1 METGLEAP
9 KMNEKYSHAEFA
21 AKLGANGDP
30 KLHATADFTA
40 RLLAS
45 PVGNTVARI
54 VLFGSVAYG
63 EARPDSDVDLLVIG
77 TENLHALYE
86 QSSDIAHKILLEK
99 GELVSPMV
107 YGVTEA
113 EHPPTWFLHNSL
125 QLGQEVFQMQESELR
140 RKDAQ
145 GWWSL
150 AVEYLGQ
157 ARRAGQNDSFR
168 LAVDGAYNAAELA
181 VKGLL
186 ILRLERLPTSH
197 GGLVQIFSREYVVT
211 GEVNRMIG
219 HRLSTS
225 FDLQSKARHKWETE
239 ITAKHVTQVAALA
252 QELIALL
259 EKTLSSLEQQLSLDD

>member
-1 METGLEAP
+1 
-9 KMNEKYSHAEFA
+9 MNGKHSRAEFA

-30 KLHATADFTA
+30 KLRATADFAA

-45 PVGNTVARI
+45 TVGNTVSRI

-63 EARPDSDVDLLVIG
+63 EARPDSDVDLLIIG
-77 TENLHALYE
+77 IENLHALHE
-86 QSSDIAHKILLEK
+86 QSLDIAHKILLER

-113 EHPPTWFLHNSL
+113 KYPSTWFLHNSL
-125 QLGQEVFQMQESELR
+125 QLGQEVYQMQESELR

-145 GWWSL
+145 AWWAL
-150 AVEYLGQ
+150 AVEYLRQ
-157 ARRAGQNDSFR
+157 ARCAGQNDNFR

-211 GEVNRMIG
+211 GEVNRVIG
-219 HRLSTS
+219 HRLSAS
-225 FDLQSKARHKWETE
+225 LELRSKSRYSREAE
-239 ITAKHVTQVAALA
+239 ITAEHLMQVAALA
-252 QELIALL
+252 QELIDLL
-259 EKTLSSLEQQLSLDD
+259 EKTLSLLEQQLSLDD